1 MSLLSDNIIKLAK
14 SLELKRLIEAK
25 KKSDNNDYAG
35 KNRILADLFQK
46 SPRQFKVDSE
56 LESGKY
62 VGITHKPSGFQIH
75 APRMLV
81 PVGIENTMKKAEKQ
95 ERVRVIIPYKGQY
108 LLERLA
114 NPQWK
119 DNFGKRRFIG
129 GGIEGNETPQQ
140 AASRELM
147 EELGV
152 AVKPGRFRYVGV
164 DPASGHHYLRLPK
177 HSIQP
182 GRYKASVG
190 SDPFIHLEHGLPHG
204 SDYIGP
210 DIKTLKKH

>member
-25 KKSDNNDYAG
+25 KKSDNNDYDG
-35 KNRILADLFQK
+35 KNKILSDLMRNH
-46 SPRQFKVDSE
+46 PNQFKVDSV
-56 LESGKY
+56 LDNKY
-62 VGITHKPSGFQIH
+62 VGLTHKPSGFKIH

-81 PVGIENTMKKAEKQ
+81 PVGIENNMQKRAK

-108 LLERLA
+108 LLERLS
-114 NPQWK
+114 NPKWK

-140 AASRELM
+140 AASRELK

-152 AVKPGRFRYVGV
+152 SVKPGRFRYVGV
-164 DPASGHHYLRLPK
+164 DPDSGHHYLRLPR
-177 HSIQP
+177 HTIEP
-182 GRYKASVG
+182 GKYKATVG
-190 SDPFIHLEHGLPHG
+190 SDPFIHLESGLPKG
-204 SDYIGP
+204 EDYIGP
-210 DIKTLKKH
+210 NIKTLKK

>member
-25 KKSDNNDYAG
+25 KKSDNRDYQG
-35 KNRILADLFQK
+35 KNKILSDLMRK
-46 SPRQFKVDSE
+46 HPNQFRVDSV
-56 LESGKY
+56 LDNKY
-62 VGITHKPSGFQIH
+62 VGLTHKPSGFKIH

-81 PVGIENTMKKAEKQ
+81 PVGIENNMQKKATQ

-114 NPQWK
+114 NPKWK

-140 AASRELM
+140 AASRELK

-152 AVKPGRFRYVGV
+152 SVKPGRFRYVGV
-164 DPASGHHYLRLPK
+164 DPDSGHHYLRLPK
-177 HSIQP
+177 HAIQP
-182 GRYKASVG
+182 GKYKATVG
-190 SDPFIHLEHGLPHG
+190 SDPFIHLEPGLPHG
-204 SDYIGP
+204 EDYLGP
-210 DIKTLKKH
+210 NIKTLKRI